1 MIIPVLS
8 VADYLI
14 AYIFVLKYSRDPKDS
29 LGLTHSAPTRRRSD
43 QPDTPVARLPLRP
56 PSVGAVP
63 RGRWAAAPAGRR
75 PPRAA
80 RRRIAPR
87 PRASPARGRRWP
99 ASRRRRPAAGA
110 TGRKE
115 GRGSSSILT
124 RWVRSVTDCRTGHAR
139 HNRPR
144 HDPFGKTDREIPLQT

>member
-43 QPDTPVARLPLRP
+43 QPRTPVARRPRRP
-56 PSVGAVP
+56 PSVRAVP
-63 RGRWAAAPAGRR
+63 RGRWAAAPAARR

-87 PRASPARGRRWP
+87 PRASPARGRR
-99 ASRRRRPAAGA
+99 SEEHTFELQSLMR
-110 TGRKE
+110 TSHDVFCLKKKNT
-115 GRGSSSILT
+115 SIAILKCSLVT
-124 RWVRSVTDCRTGHAR
+124 RLH
-139 HNRPR
+139 
-144 HDPFGKTDREIPLQT
+144 LM